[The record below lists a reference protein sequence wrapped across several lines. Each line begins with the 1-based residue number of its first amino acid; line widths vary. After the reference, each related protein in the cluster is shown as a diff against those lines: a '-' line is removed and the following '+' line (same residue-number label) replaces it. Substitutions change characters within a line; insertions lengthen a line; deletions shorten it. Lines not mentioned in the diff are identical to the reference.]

1 MKKSISILLVIA
13 LCWSLYACG
22 NTETTAT
29 PAEVPTTTPTETPSE
44 APTEPADPKE
54 TTAMV
59 YTNEGETVE
68 ICANEMISVY
78 DGNEARFYKLY
89 GGATIEFVGTVKFI
103 RVKTDVYNGNSVS
116 TRQNMIMFEE
126 GWCLV
131 LGSGTQY
138 DLAEFYPGQ
147 KLRVTTGIINPAF
160 HSEYLQKLVDNSRS
174 VWLLGNDR
182 LWDSTYN
189 QQETVIEIVE

>member
-1 MKKSISILLVIA
+1 MKKAIA
-13 LCWSLYACG
+13 LILALVLCLSLCACG
-22 NTETTAT
+22 GNHT
-29 PAEVPTTTPTETPSE
+29 PAEAPGA
-44 APTEPADPKE
+44 APTEPPKPADPKD
-54 TTAMV
+54 TPATV
-59 YTNEGETVE
+59 YTNEGETAE
-68 ICANEMISVY
+68 ISANELITVY

-103 RVKTDVYNGNSVS
+103 RSKTDVYTGDNI
-116 TRQNMIMFEE
+116 TTQQNMIMFEE

-131 LGSGTQY
+131 LGSETKY

-147 KLRVTTGIINPAF
+147 ILRVTTGIINPAF
-160 HSEYLQKLVDNSRS
+160 HSEPLKKLVDNNRS

-189 QQETVIEIVE
+189 KQETVIGIVE